1 MGKEKKPK
9 KNRLETLRN
18 LVGIIAGLATIAYR
32 IYQFIK
38 G

>member
-9 KNRLETLRN
+9 KNRLETIRN
-18 LVGIIAGLATIAYR
+18 LVGILAGFTTIAYR
-32 IYQFIK
+32 IYQIIK